1 MTQALAG
8 QPSRRTLLAV
18 FAHPDDESFGP
29 GGTLA
34 KYAGEGAAVW
44 LVCATDGAAGTVDAA
59 LLPNGLTVGALR
71 RAELECAA
79 GELRLQG
86 VEWLGYRD
94 SGMAGTPANAHP
106 ESLYMA
112 PIEAVVAPIVH
123 AIRQRRPQVVMCD
136 NEFGGYGHPDHIKLH
151 QATVQAFSASADPA
165 QYPAAG
171 PAYQPEALYFTA
183 FNPGFLKVVVRL
195 MPLFGRDPHKF
206 GANGDI
212 DLTQI
217 ARGGTPVHAR
227 LDIRPY
233 YDVKLRASACHRSQ
247 GGPQRAFGWLP
258 PFVLRQIMGFETFQ
272 QGYPEPQPGAR
283 RRKDLYGMGRP

>member
-1 MTQALAG
+1 MTQTLLG
-8 QPSRRTLLAV
+8 QPGQRTLLAV

-34 KYAGEGAAVW
+34 KYAREGAAVW

-59 LLPNGLTVGALR
+59 LLPDGLTIAALR
-71 RAELECAA
+71 QSELECAA
-79 GELRLQG
+79 KELRLQG
-86 VEWLGYRD
+86 VECLGYRD
-94 SGMAGTPANAHP
+94 SGMAGTPANVHP

-112 PIEAVVAPIVH
+112 PMQTVVAHIVR
-123 AIRQRRPQVVMCD
+123 AIRQHRPQVVLCD
-136 NEFGGYGHPDHIKLH
+136 NESGGYGHPDHIKLH
-151 QATVQAFSASADPA
+151 QATVQAFDAAADPA
-165 QYPAAG
+165 QFPDAG
-171 PAYQPEALYFTA
+171 PVHRPDALYFPA
-183 FNPGFLKVVVRL
+183 FNPGFLKIVVRL
-195 MPLFGRDPHKF
+195 MPLFGRDPHTF

-217 ARGGTPVHAR
+217 VQGGTPVHAR
-227 LDIRPY
+227 VDIRPY

-258 PFVLRQIMGFETFQ
+258 PFVLRQFMGFEMFQ

-283 RRKDLYGMGRP
+283 VLKDLYGMG